1 VVTHPRTG
9 LISMILAQT
18 SPSPDL
24 DVFLIIVTLLGGLAV
39 FLLGLDRLTESLR
52 LVAGDRMR
60 GFLRRLTG
68 NRFTGLATGIGVTA
82 VIQSSSVTTVLVV
95 GFIASGLMTFGQSL
109 GVIMGAN
116 IGTTATTQIIAF
128 DVGRYALLLVSVGF
142 GISFFSKR
150 DLRSA
155 QGTMIMGL
163 GLVFFGM
170 SLMGDAMRPLRDHEA
185 FIDVM
190 SHMEIP
196 LLGLLVGAVFTALV
210 QASAA
215 TTGIV
220 IVLAAEGIIP
230 LEAGLALVIGANI
243 GTAVTAMLAAIG
255 KPREA
260 VRAAVAHTLFN
271 VAGAIIWILLI
282 GQLADVVRYIGG
294 STPRQIANAH
304 TIFNIANTVIFIG
317 FTTQIARLVERLVPD
332 GEENGTGVV
341 RIKYLDESLLKTPT
355 LALDRTRLELLRM
368 ASRTRFMLDEALP
381 AVLRGDRQALA
392 EVEAMDEDLDLLHGQ
407 ISAYLGRISGRR
419 LNEATTAE
427 MLALMDAANEL
438 EAIGDVVETN
448 LVGLGLSRIEQDIR
462 VSSATREML
471 EEFHSAVSQSVDLAM
486 MAVTQKNAE
495 AARRVAAMKSTI
507 NSLER
512 DALAHEA
519 ERLVADEPMRIITYR
534 FEVDIISN
542 LKRVFYHA
550 KRIARVAIPKEERPH
565 V

>member
-1 VVTHPRTG
+1 MQMT
-9 LISMILAQT
+9 LAQT
-18 SPSPDL
+18 STSPDL
-24 DVFLIIVTLLGGLAV
+24 DVFLIVVTLLGGLAV

-68 NRFTGLATGIGVTA
+68 NRFAGLATGAGVTA

-170 SLMGDAMRPLRDHEA
+170 TLMGDAMRPLRDHEA

-196 LLGLLVGAVFTALV
+196 LLGLLVGAAFTALV

-271 VAGAIIWILLI
+271 VAGAIIWVLLI
-282 GQLADVVRYIGG
+282 DQLADIVRAIGG

-304 TIFNIANTVIFIG
+304 TIFNIANTALFIG
-317 FTTQIARLVERLVPD
+317 FTTQIARLVEYLVPD
-332 GEENGTGVV
+332 GEDNGTGIV
-341 RIKYLDESLLKTPT
+341 RIKYLDESLLRTPT

-368 ASRTRFMLDEALP
+368 ANRTRYMLDQSLS
-381 AVLRGDRQALA
+381 AVLDGDRQALA

-419 LNEATTAE
+419 LNEASTEE
-427 MLALMDAANEL
+427 MLALMDATNEL
-438 EAIGDVVETN
+438 ESIGDVIETN

-462 VSSATREML
+462 VSPATREML
-471 EEFHSAVSQSVDLAM
+471 AEFHSAIVESVDLAM

-550 KRIARVAIPKEERPH
+550 KRIARMAVPKDERP
-565 V
+565 VM

>member
-1 VVTHPRTG
+1 MT
-9 LISMILAQT
+9 LAQT

-24 DVFLIIVTLLGGLAV
+24 DVFLIVVTLLGGLAV

-68 NRFTGLATGIGVTA
+68 NRFSGLATGIGVTA

-95 GFIASGLMTFGQSL
+95 GFIAGGLMTFGQSL

-128 DVGRYALLLVSVGF
+128 DVGRYALMLVSVGF
-142 GISFFSKR
+142 GISFFAKR

-170 SLMGDAMRPLRDHEA
+170 SLMGDAMRPLRDQEA
-185 FIDVM
+185 FIEVM

-230 LEAGLALVIGANI
+230 LEAGLAMVIGANI
-243 GTAVTAMLAAIG
+243 GTAVTALLASIG

-282 GQLADVVRYIGG
+282 GQLADVVRAIGG
-294 STPRQIANAH
+294 SAPRQIANAH
-304 TIFNIANTVIFIG
+304 TIFNIANTAIFIG
-317 FTTQIARLVERLVPD
+317 FTTQIARLVEHLVPD

-341 RIKYLDESLLKTPT
+341 RIKYLDESLLRTPT

-368 ASRTRFMLDEALP
+368 ASRTRFMLDEALS
-381 AVLRGDRQALA
+381 AVLDGDRQSLA

-419 LNEATTAE
+419 LNEASTNE

-462 VSSATREML
+462 VSPATREML
-471 EEFHSAVSQSVDLAM
+471 EEFHSAIVESVDLAM
-486 MAVTQKNAE
+486 MAVTQKNTE

-550 KRIARVAIPKEERPH
+550 KRIARVAVPKEERPDM
-565 V
+565 